1 MSTIALPVEKK
12 RSFVANVTDA
22 GPKPMCWSLAEFF
35 ELSEQGFF
43 NHKKVELVQGRIYD
57 KHEQL
62 FAHLT
67 LMLNVYQFIIKCFGE
82 DAWVRYQLPILIP
95 DRDTYVEPDVSA
107 VAGTIQEYS
116 DHPTEALFVAEVS
129 ISSVSYDKNEKAPLY
144 ASIGV
149 PEYWLLNI
157 PRKVIEVYS
166 DPVVDEESKTGYSY
180 DQQVD
185 YTLTDSISL
194 QSYPDKKTTVADL
207 FR

>member
-1 MSTIALPVEKK
+1 MTTIAPDIELKQ
-12 RSFVANVTDA
+12 SFVANVNDD
-22 GPKPMCWSLAEFF
+22 GPKPLQWSLADFF

-43 NHKKVELVQGRIYD
+43 NNKKVELVQGRIYD
-57 KHEQL
+57 MPEQL
-62 FAHLT
+62 FVRI
-67 LMLNVYQFIIKCFGE
+67 MLNVYQFIIKCFGE

-95 DRDTYVEPDVSA
+95 DRDSYVEPDVSA
-107 VAGTIQEYS
+107 VAGTIQDYS

-129 ISSVSYDKNEKAPLY
+129 ISSVTYDKNEKAPLY
-144 ASIGV
+144 ASMGV
-149 PEYWLLNI
+149 PEYWLVNV

-166 DPVVDEESKTGYSY
+166 DPVVDEESKTGYGY

-185 YTLTDSISL
+185 YTLNDSISL